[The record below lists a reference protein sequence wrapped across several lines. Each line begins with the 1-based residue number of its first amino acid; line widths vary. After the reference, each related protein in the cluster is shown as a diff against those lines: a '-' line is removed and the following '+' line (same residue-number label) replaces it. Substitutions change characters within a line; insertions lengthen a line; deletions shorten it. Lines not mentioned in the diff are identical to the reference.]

1 MAKELCLHVT
11 HLRPE
16 RVLQGAPIYTCPPM
30 DNGPTLALERA
41 VPQPPAAA
49 SVGRAVPQHPAAQA
63 TQIPQQLTARNAAHA
78 PTLPLPLAFNQQPAA
93 LGPRNTD
100 QLIDRGAAPA
110 ASLGIA
116 VAQQPS
122 ASAA

>member
-16 RVLQGAPIYTCPPM
+16 RVPQGAPIYTCPPM

-41 VPQPPAAA
+41 VPQ
-49 SVGRAVPQHPAAQA
+49 HPAAQA
-63 TQIPQQLTARNAAHA
+63 TQIPQQLTARNETHA

-100 QLIDRGAAPA
+100 QLTDRGAAPA